1 MSTSTS
7 QKIINVTVFN
17 IANKIIK
24 DLFVQNVNIFVSYRS
39 KLTTVIDEIKKKYE
53 RGSIRYYHSSTNF
66 LAIDP
71 FLMEITGDS
80 FNHFIYSINSL
91 ILNICDEIIKYADQ
105 DDDFNY
111 MTLPMFKNKL
121 ESLIKNTSSLYEIQR
136 DFVSQGS
143 NNISLKK
150 DDYTLSEWI
159 LALDNGIKLNDTV
172 LINLGTMIDTVDF
185 LKGYRERLVTYTGR
199 EFNINELDYDQYME
213 LAMSEAEF
221 TKFQLQMYTDV
232 RKKLFLM
239 LKFANV
245 RFANYM
251 KVLEEVNS
259 TLDANY
265 GGA

>member
-1 MSTSTS
+1 
-7 QKIINVTVFN
+7 
-17 IANKIIK
+17 
-24 DLFVQNVNIFVSYRS
+24 
-39 KLTTVIDEIKKKYE
+39 
-53 RGSIRYYHSSTNF
+53 
-66 LAIDP
+66 
-71 FLMEITGDS
+71 
-80 FNHFIYSINSL
+80 
-91 ILNICDEIIKYADQ
+91 
-105 DDDFNY
+105 

-150 DDYTLSEWI
+150 DNYTLSEWI

-265 GGA
+265 GGAQ

>member
-1 MSTSTS
+1 
-7 QKIINVTVFN
+7 
-17 IANKIIK
+17 
-24 DLFVQNVNIFVSYRS
+24 
-39 KLTTVIDEIKKKYE
+39 
-53 RGSIRYYHSSTNF
+53 
-66 LAIDP
+66 
-71 FLMEITGDS
+71 
-80 FNHFIYSINSL
+80 
-91 ILNICDEIIKYADQ
+91 
-105 DDDFNY
+105 
-111 MTLPMFKNKL
+111 
-121 ESLIKNTSSLYEIQR
+121 
-136 DFVSQGS
+136 
-143 NNISLKK
+143 LKK

-239 LKFANV
+239 LEFANV